1 MKLIVQDIEK
11 AFGEKKVLQKACA
24 SFESGKIY
32 GLLGR
37 NGAGKTTL
45 FRMIYDDLEKD
56 GGEVLLEE
64 EGRSKSLEHKEVGMV
79 FSQPVLPN
87 FLTGYEFIRF
97 FSDVHGGIKGESIE
111 DSFQRF
117 GFDDG
122 DMNRLIIGYSHGMK
136 SKLHLMCMA
145 IAKPKIILLDEPLTS
160 LDVVIAAEMKK
171 MLLEL
176 KEDRILIISTHILQ
190 LAKDLCDEIV
200 LLKDGKLQELTNLTK
215 DNPDYEEEVIRA
227 LTEEED
233 V

>member
-1 MKLIVQDIEK
+1 
-11 AFGEKKVLQKACA
+11 
-24 SFESGKIY
+24 
-32 GLLGR
+32 
-37 NGAGKTTL
+37 
-45 FRMIYDDLEKD
+45 
-56 GGEVLLEE
+56 
-64 EGRSKSLEHKEVGMV
+64 
-79 FSQPVLPN
+79 
-87 FLTGYEFIRF
+87 
-97 FSDVHGGIKGESIE
+97 
-111 DSFQRF
+111 
-117 GFDDG
+117 
-122 DMNRLIIGYSHGMK
+122 
-136 SKLHLMCMA
+136 MCMA